1 MDSLQVDGWTLSA
14 ATETEFDELMTWFPN
29 AEAVDVWSGPNFR
42 YPFTRETFL
51 EDCRVDIMDCYA
63 LRNPDGLFAAF
74 GQTYEREG
82 RGHLARLVANPE
94 LRRQGSGRRLIE
106 LIIASLEARFSY
118 DEYSLFVYRRNTA
131 AYRCYQSLGFAV
143 VDYPEDAPMPE
154 LCYFLT
160 RESPRLP

>member
-1 MDSLQVDGWTLSA
+1 MDPLQVDGWTLSA
-14 ATETEFDELMTWFPN
+14 ATETDFDELMTWFPN

-51 EDCRVDIMDCYA
+51 EDCRVDIMDSYA
-63 LRNPDGLFAAF
+63 LRDSAGSMAAF
-74 GQTYEREG
+74 GQTYDREG
-82 RGHLARLVANPE
+82 RGHLARLIVNPDR
-94 LRRQGSGRRLIE
+94 RRQGSGRRLIE

-118 DEYSLFVYRRNTA
+118 AEYSLFVYRRNTA
-131 AYRCYQSLGFAV
+131 AYQCYQSLGFAV

-160 RESPRLP
+160 RE